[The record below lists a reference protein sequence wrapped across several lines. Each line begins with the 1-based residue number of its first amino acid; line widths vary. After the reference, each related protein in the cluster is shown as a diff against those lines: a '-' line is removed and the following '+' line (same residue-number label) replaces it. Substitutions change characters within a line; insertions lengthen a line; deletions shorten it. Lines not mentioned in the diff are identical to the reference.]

1 MGYRQAVKA
10 QHFDCCIVGS
20 IPTSPV
26 YGTLAQMVEHL
37 TFNQVVGGS
46 SPPCLTFFLFS
57 FSFFLRRHKSLRRR
71 ILRVSNEPCTDKN
84 GDRRCEPCSPSP
96 CTDNLIFVSLCSYGG
111 IGRRGRFR
119 FCWATPVQVQVL
131 LAALFFCPPP
141 EAGSLVKKNQK
152 IRPLPASRTAC
163 SASFIRHFSGLRTY
177 DSGNF
182 ARPALRLIISN
193 FKKFP
198 CLCSIINN
206 RKAVHPMWGKFSRE
220 RRAQP

>member
-1 MGYRQAVKA
+1 MANAPDCGSGDRGFESHYPPFFYVKMQPLWAVKLMGYRQAVKA

-84 GDRRCEPCSPSP
+84 GDRRCEPCSQ
-96 CTDNLIFVSLCSYGG
+96 TDGHIF
-111 IGRRGRFR
+111 GR
-119 FCWATPVQVQVL
+119 
-131 LAALFFCPPP
+131 
-141 EAGSLVKKNQK
+141 
-152 IRPLPASRTAC
+152 IRRMPRQRANT
-163 SASFIRHFSGLRTY
+163 
-177 DSGNF
+177 
-182 ARPALRLIISN
+182 
-193 FKKFP
+193 K
-198 CLCSIINN
+198 CL
-206 RKAVHPMWGKFSRE
+206 
-220 RRAQP
+220 

>member
-26 YGTLAQMVEHL
+26 HGTLAQMVEHL

-84 GDRRCEPCSPSP
+84 EARRCEPCSQTDGHIFGRIRRMPRQQANAARSRACRHGELRGSEPCTDKNGDRRCEPCSPSP
-96 CTDNLIFVSLCSYGG
+96 CTDNLILVLLCSYGG

-119 FCWATPVQVQVL
+119 FCWASP
-131 LAALFFCPPP
+131 C
-141 EAGSLVKKNQK
+141 
-152 IRPLPASRTAC
+152 R
-163 SASFIRHFSGLRTY
+163 
-177 DSGNF
+177 
-182 ARPALRLIISN
+182 
-193 FKKFP
+193 FKS
-198 CLCSIINN
+198 C
-206 RKAVHPMWGKFSRE
+206 
-220 RRAQP
+220 